1 MKTYQMDMKLKFG
14 GFVGFGFLYISQLT
28 FI

>member
-14 GFVGFGFLYISQLT
+14 VFAGFGFLYISQVA